1 MSGVSGNEA
10 TTDEEE
16 ISMIDE
22 DIKTTKMMILR

>member
-16 ISMIDE
+16 IDIIDE
-22 DIKTTKMMILR
+22 DIKTTRDMTT